1 MISSLGFGLNDAM
14 DGLRLTEDLWLTDDL
29 RELAGYVGGIGLDA
43 DDATTAFMC
52 GGMMWI
58 RWRLYGLVS
67 FYPELYAGFC
77 VKSQTHTGRED

>member
-52 GGMMWI
+52 
-58 RWRLYGLVS
+58 
-67 FYPELYAGFC
+67 E
-77 VKSQTHTGRED
+77 E